1 MTDTQK
7 DANDPAHDLPDDPR
21 EPMTD
26 AQAAEIRRL
35 ADATGSDVTLNMTQ
49 REAER
54 YLEELRERVPD
65 LPFLVPGV
73 GAQGA
78 GLAELRAVFGD
89 RALESGQVLAT
100 ASRAVLGAG
109 PDGLADAAAA
119 LNRDLTAAD

>member
-54 YLEELRERVPD
+54 YLEELRER
-65 LPFLVPGV
+65 
-73 GAQGA
+73 A
-78 GLAELRAVFGD
+78 G
-89 RALESGQVLAT
+89 Q
-100 ASRAVLGAG
+100 
-109 PDGLADAAAA
+109 
-119 LNRDLTAAD
+119 